1 MNKIIGLIL
10 AILFSSQ
17 LQAGDAAKGEAKT
30 GVCATCHGVDG
41 NSRAGQ
47 TPPAPKLAGQSA
59 KYLVKQLK
67 DFKSKERDNALML
80 GMAGMLSDEDIE
92 NVATYYASQKVQYMA
107 VSDKYIKTAEK
118 IYRGGDSDRDI
129 PACIA
134 CHGAKG
140 NGLSTA
146 GFPAIGGQHPD
157 YTIATLK
164 AFRSGAR
171 SNDANGIMRD
181 IVAKMSDKQIE
192 ALGYYLVG
200 LH

>member
-17 LQAGDAAKGEAKT
+17 LQAGDAAKGKAKT
-30 GVCATCHGVDG
+30 VVCAGCHAEDG
-41 NSRAGQ
+41 NSAL
-47 TPPAPKLAGQSA
+47 AINPKLAGQGE

-67 DFKSKERDNALML
+67 DFKSKARDNATMFP
-80 GMAGMLSDEDIE
+80 MASMLSDEDVE
-92 NVATYYASQKVQYMA
+92 NVAAYYASQKVQHMA
-107 VSDKYIKTAEK
+107 VADKYIKIAEK
-118 IYRGGDSDRDI
+118 IYRGGDSDRDV

-140 NGLSTA
+140 NGLSIA
-146 GFPAIGGQHPD
+146 GFPAIGGQHPE
-157 YTIATLK
+157 YTITTLK

-181 IVAKMSDKQIE
+181 IVAKMSDEQIE